1 MAFIVSWGTPLPTSY
16 IPAKFTCHTMGSQ
29 HMLVRL
35 EAHDRVVLGH
45 LRKGIALR
53 CRLGEQLGR
62 CRVAA
67 QKEEGEVA
75 VSEAGAGRGS
85 SGV

>member
-1 MAFIVSWGTPLPTSY
+1 
-16 IPAKFTCHTMGSQ
+16 MGSQ

-35 EAHDRVVLGH
+35 AAHDRVVLGH

-67 QKEEGEVA
+67 QKEEGEVDM
-75 VSEAGAGRGS
+75 SEADAGRGS